1 MRLLELTLERDNA
14 EGCEAPAEPHRAA
27 ALAKAMAAARAGGC
41 GTGASSLGLDLST
54 PHSIL
59 YDLLSLGSLQ
69 EGFFFSFPPSPF
81 WVYQQK
87 ISAAAKLGRWGT
99 QHKEMAH
106 PLTQPVR
113 CCWSFPCEFA
123 QPLWEGK
130 FWI

>member
-59 YDLLSLGSLQ
+59 YDLLSPGSLQ
-69 EGFFFSFPPSPF
+69 EGFFFLSLPPLSGSTSRRS
-81 WVYQQK
+81 QLRLN
-87 ISAAAKLGRWGT
+87 SADGAPSTRRWLI
-99 QHKEMAH
+99 H
-106 PLTQPVR
+106 
-113 CCWSFPCEFA
+113 
-123 QPLWEGK
+123 
-130 FWI
+130 